1 MKIYIV
7 DDELEIRK
15 SLKNILEDE
24 NYEVEDFANKKSLLK
39 NLIKER
45 PSLILLDVWLGKDD
59 GIEILD
65 ECKKIYP
72 MIPIVMISGHGTIEL
87 AVTATKKGAIDFI
100 EKPLSISKVLE
111 TINKVLNKNPNDE
124 IPDVKLEYDIILG
137 ESLAIKKVKFAI
149 SQAAATNARVFI
161 YGENGTGKELVA
173 RSIVLNSK
181 RKNNPYI
188 EINCAAIPEELIESE
203 LFGYEKGAFTGASE
217 KRIGKFEAA
226 NLGTL
231 LLDEI
236 CDMTLAT
243 QAKVLRVLQEQRFER
258 IGSTD
263 SIQVDVRVIAATN
276 IPVEEAIKEGKF
288 REDLY
293 YRLNVIPIYIPP
305 LRERR
310 DDIPVLIEHYMNAS
324 IKENDLQSKKID
336 NDAISILSN
345 HFWPG
350 NIRELKNIIERL
362 CILTVGET
370 ITGKDAKEALKG
382 FGKAEEIFEQGDLKK
397 AKDEFERQYILK
409 TLQLNEGNVNKASKI
424 LGVERTHLYRKIKS
438 LNISIDNISENFH
451 SISLIY
457 QFQYLQLNLLP
468 IH

>member
-39 NLIKER
+39 NLTKER

-124 IPDVKLEYDIILG
+124 ILDIKLEYDIILG

-149 SQAAATNARVFI
+149 SQAASTNARVFI

-310 DDIPVLIEHYMNAS
+310 GDIPVLIDHYMNVS

-424 LGVERTHLYRKIKS
+424 LGVERTHLYRKIKT
-438 LNISIDNISENFH
+438 LNISIDNILE
-451 SISLIY
+451 
-457 QFQYLQLNLLP
+457 
-468 IH
+468 

>member
-39 NLIKER
+39 NLTKER

-124 IPDVKLEYDIILG
+124 IPDIKLEYDIILG

-149 SQAAATNARVFI
+149 SQAASTNARVFI

-188 EINCAAIPEELIESE
+188 EINCAAIPEDLIESE

-263 SIQVDVRVIAATN
+263 SIQIDVRVIAATN

-310 DDIPVLIEHYMNAS
+310 GDIPVLIDHYMNVS

-362 CILTVGET
+362 CILTIGET
-370 ITGKDAKEALKG
+370 ITGKDAKDALKG

-438 LNISIDNISENFH
+438 LNISIDNILE
-451 SISLIY
+451 
-457 QFQYLQLNLLP
+457 
-468 IH
+468 

>member
-7 DDELEIRK
+7 DDEIEIRK
-15 SLKNILEDE
+15 SLRNILEDE
-24 NYEVEDFANKKSLLK
+24 NFEVEDFSNKKNLLK
-39 NLIKER
+39 SLVKER

-111 TINKVLNKNPNDE
+111 TINNALLKRDKDE
-124 IPDVKLEYDIILG
+124 IPIIKLEYDIIIG
-137 ESLAIKKVKFAI
+137 ESPAIKKVKFAI

-181 RKNNPYI
+181 RKSNPYI
-188 EINCAAIPEELIESE
+188 EINCAAIPEELIEAE
-203 LFGYEKGAFTGASE
+203 LFGYEKGSFTGANE

-226 NLGTL
+226 NSGTL

-236 CDMTLAT
+236 CDMSLAT

-258 IGSTD
+258 IGSSE

-305 LRERR
+305 LRDRKS
-310 DDIPVLIEHYMNAS
+310 DIPLIIDHYMKLAIS
-324 IKENDLQSKKID
+324 ENDVEGKKID
-336 NDAISILSN
+336 NDAIAILTN

-350 NIRELKNIIERL
+350 NIRELKNIIDRL
-362 CILTVGET
+362 CILTIGDT
-370 ITGKDAKEALKG
+370 ITMKDAKEALKG
-382 FGKAEEIFEQGDLKK
+382 FSKAEEIFEQGDLKK
-397 AKDEFERQYILK
+397 AKDEFERQYIIK
-409 TLQLNEGNVNKASKI
+409 TLQLNDGNVSKTSKI

-438 LNISIDNISENFH
+438 LNIAIDDISD
-451 SISLIY
+451 
-457 QFQYLQLNLLP
+457 
-468 IH
+468 